1 MALAQ
6 LVPDAD
12 ILVLPGSYSET
23 VELIESHVQH
33 LRLVLAKSSPS
44 EIASRVDRFRV
55 LLLDSSA
62 PAAALEP
69 ILRGATPR
77 LDFVVFD
84 TTCFSGGSGRI
95 RRVLSWAHR
104 WKIPIVLVRSHTKL
118 DSLGL
123 EYGRLGS
130 ALFLNREKHPSSQ
143 VQLKDLAKGMR
154 KAVRLFGGAALPAH
168 FPPYVGTTA
177 YRELTNK
184 RVAAILH
191 NSRRTSNYFASALA
205 GSLAELHFAHGL
217 YVTLT
222 PKRMLDECQ
231 TKQIAADLCGDLGR
245 RGLPLR
251 HAGSFGFDFG
261 AAEWFHDK
269 TGNRNLV
276 RIAIPDM
283 PTSLWDAV
291 VQAVAQWWSVHE
303 RHQLRR
309 FAVRP
314 GYNAF

>member
-1 MALAQ
+1 M
-6 LVPDAD
+6 V
-12 ILVLPGSYSET
+12 G
-23 VELIESHVQH
+23 
-33 LRLVLAKSSPS
+33 
-44 EIASRVDRFRV
+44 
-55 LLLDSSA
+55 SA
-62 PAAALEP
+62 P
-69 ILRGATPR
+69 
-77 LDFVVFD
+77 
-84 TTCFSGGSGRI
+84 
-95 RRVLSWAHR
+95 
-104 WKIPIVLVRSHTKL
+104 RS
-118 DSLGL
+118 
-123 EYGRLGS
+123 
-130 ALFLNREKHPSSQ
+130 FLNREKQPSSQ

-191 NSRRTSNYFASALA
+191 NSRRTSNYFASALV
-205 GSLAELHFAHGL
+205 GSSAELHFAHGL

-222 PKRMLDECQ
+222 PKRMLDEYQ

-269 TGNRNLV
+269 TGNRYLV
-276 RIAIPDM
+276 RIAIPDL

-309 FAVRP
+309 FAVSS
-314 GYNAF
+314 GYNVF